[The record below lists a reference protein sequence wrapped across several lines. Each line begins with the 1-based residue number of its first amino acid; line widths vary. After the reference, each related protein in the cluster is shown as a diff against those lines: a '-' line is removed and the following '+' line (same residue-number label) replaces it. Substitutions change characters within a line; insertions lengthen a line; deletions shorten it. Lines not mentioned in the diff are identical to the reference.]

1 MPMLSGCATHPVPKI
16 PLLLQEQPD
25 LLSEAFPEV
34 NFDAAVAMV
43 HAVMPGAKFEYID
56 YALQTVD
63 PKVNYSDTALG
74 LFDFTA
80 TRASRTDPSQA
91 AKITLIYAPL
101 GDKNVFTGGDC
112 SDPDAARG
120 EVTAIIKACLSL
132 HFAEDHSAEV
142 ENAYRGLA
150 SRAPGTYVQVTFG
163 NQTWGVQWLD
173 RPNLASATKGGSVG
187 INPRSVLPEGRVP
200 TMPSSTVIISA
211 GGR

>member
-1 MPMLSGCATHPVPKI
+1 MPMLSGCATHTAPKI

-43 HAVMPGAKFEYID
+43 RAVMPGAKFEYED
-56 YALQTVD
+56 DVSQPVD

-80 TRASRTDPSQA
+80 TRPSRTDPSQA
-91 AKITLIYAPL
+91 AKIRLIYAPL
-101 GDKNVFTGGDC
+101 GDKNVLTSAHC

-163 NQTWGVQWLD
+163 NQAWGVQWLE
-173 RPNLASATKGGSVG
+173 RPIVNSATKGGSVG
-187 INPRSVLPEGRVP
+187 IRSRSALPEGRVP
-200 TMPSSTVIISA
+200 TMPSSTVVISA
-211 GGR
+211 GGH